1 MCGETRTFH
10 LCFGEGLSY
19 NIQSAVDGLVQV
31 SIQKLQVI
39 FACAESSRSSRLNW
53 QSCGFLPFPY
63 SQQGYMNFNSW
74 WAAYNSSSLGANMTG
89 DPGFPYEKQT
99 GHLQKV
105 SQWTSLFFPSS
116 NSVQCLISRLLSSS
130 DLFLHKSKPWGDMKT
145 NIKKRK
151 LNPEVKKLEVSNT
164 PQSILPSL
172 PQYSPVYWYSL
183 LVNTGSLRFPPP
195 PMVKA
200 HQINTRQE
208 EFPGRARN

>member
-1 MCGETRTFH
+1 M
-10 LCFGEGLSY
+10 
-19 NIQSAVDGLVQV
+19 
-31 SIQKLQVI
+31 SIHKLQVI
-39 FACAESSRSSRLNW
+39 FSCAESSRSSQTDW

-89 DPGFPYEKQT
+89 EPGFPYEKQT

-105 SQWTSLFFPSS
+105 SQWTSLSFLLLILY
-116 NSVQCLISRLLSSS
+116 SVSFEDLSSS
-130 DLFLHKSKPWGDMKT
+130 DLFLYKSKPWGDMKKT

-151 LNPEVKKLEVSNT
+151 LNPEMKKLEVSNT
-164 PQSILPSL
+164 PQCILPSRATVQPSVPL
-172 PQYSPVYWYSL
+172 QVVDKYWQL
-183 LVNTGSLRFPPP
+183 EWVPPATPP

-208 EFPGRARN
+208 EFSGRVRN

>member
-19 NIQSAVDGLVQV
+19 NIQSAEDGLVQV

-89 DPGFPYEKQT
+89 DPGLPYEKQT
-99 GHLQKV
+99 GHLHKV
-105 SQWTSLFFPSS
+105 SQWMSLSFPSS
-116 NSVQCLISRLLSSS
+116 SSVQCLISRLLSST
-130 DLFLHKSKPWGDMKT
+130 DLSFTSLNLEVIMKT

-151 LNPEVKKLEVSNT
+151 LNPEMKKLEVSNT

-172 PQYSPVYWYSL
+172 CQYSPVYWYSL
-183 LVNTGSLRFPPP
+183 LINTGSLRFSPP

-208 EFPGRARN
+208 EFPGRVRN